1 MTQKTNLAC
10 LQKIPNI
17 EALSLHFKYIEDL
30 VLREN
35 IAIIFQYLIFLI
47 TLDDNH
53 LLPGAVSYIIYK
65 DMIIH
70 TASITESLLCYGLIK
85 AIEKR
90 KTTLE
95 VMNINSDK
103 KYKDFK
109 KLYEISPTEILGGII
124 KIKKL
129 LEPLDMQ
136 FKDLISA
143 AAHSDLINQSLENEL
158 TVIRTT
164 RNNVHLSSL
173 GTVDNA
179 YNKTTV
185 IKMFETVKKLK
196 TSIVSFLH

>member
-1 MTQKTNLAC
+1 MTQKTELEC

-17 EALSLHFKYIEDL
+17 EALSLHFKYVEDL

-53 LLPGAVSYIIYK
+53 LLPGAISYIIYK

-70 TASITESLLCYGLIK
+70 TASISESLLCYGLTK
-85 AIEKR
+85 AIEKE

-95 VMNINSDK
+95 IMDIRDDK

-109 KLYEISPTEILGGII
+109 KLYEISSTEILGGII
-124 KIKKL
+124 KLKKL
-129 LEPLDMQ
+129 VKPREMQ
-136 FKDLISA
+136 FKDLIPA
-143 AAHSDLINQSLENEL
+143 AIHSGLIDKSLENEL
-158 TVIRTT
+158 NIIRTT
-164 RNNVHLSSL
+164 RNNIHLSSL
-173 GTVDNA
+173 NTVDNA
-179 YNKTTV
+179 YNKSTV

-196 TSIVSFLH
+196 TSIISYLH